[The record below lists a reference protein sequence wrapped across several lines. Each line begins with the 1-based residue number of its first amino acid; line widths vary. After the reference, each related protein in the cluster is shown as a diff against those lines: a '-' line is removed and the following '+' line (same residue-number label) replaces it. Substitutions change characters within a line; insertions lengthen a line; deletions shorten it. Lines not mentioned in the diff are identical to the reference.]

1 MKEGEI
7 EKVDRDIK
15 NASDLLAK
23 LIEAKK
29 EFEKFI
35 EPLSKEEDE
44 WNDTIVIDIEYHLG
58 EVIDNTESFLAFRKR
73 YREMLEMDILKEEVC
88 RPQDFVFEKIF
99 ISSKGIKSNYNA
111 QSKTLI
117 GIGEKESF
125 LVKGSKRRGHNIHYV
140 SDFLDI
146 LKHTGDFDCLLKEEP
161 TEDGGFSRVK
171 AYLNIRYES
180 KSLILGLRIMDE
192 DSGMFKEIETSQM
205 GPTMPLVRVFN
216 KIRGYVKDIMLVE
229 IKNAQ
234 KNEQ

>member
-1 MKEGEI
+1 MK
-7 EKVDRDIK
+7 
-15 NASDLLAK
+15 L
-23 LIEAKK
+23 KK

-35 EPLSKEEDE
+35 EPFSKEEDE
-44 WNDTIVIDIEYHLG
+44 WNDTIVIDMEYHLG

-73 YREMLEMDILKEEVC
+73 YREMLEMDFLKEEVC
-88 RPQDFVFEKIF
+88 RPQDFVFERIF
-99 ISSKGIKSNYNA
+99 ISSNGIKSNYNA

-125 LVKGSKRRGHNIHYV
+125 LVRGSRSKKQNIHYV

-146 LKHTGDFDCLLKEEP
+146 LKHTGDFDCILKEEP
-161 TEDGGFSRVK
+161 IGDGSSFRVK

-192 DSGMFKEIETSQM
+192 DLGTFKEIETCQM
-205 GPTMPLVRVFN
+205 GPTMPLVRIFN

-229 IKNAQ
+229 IKNEQ
-234 KNEQ
+234 KK